1 MTPYL
6 ICEVQFNRISELDN
20 IPQLLFDLRLEVSQE
35 TFPLSSC
42 NCSRTLFNVEKDN
55 SVQFSDTTCGWDAFQ
70 RGANQKVA
78 AFSFYGDRSSS
89 AHKSQK
95 YFEGIEEN
103 LRLVRSQ
110 YGADWSMRLYYDLA
124 QSDELMGRLC
134 ELACNNNHLDLC
146 DVRKLPGN
154 PVKDATDIF
163 PMTWRQG

>member
-1 MTPYL
+1 MRAEPRHSWTNESGP
-6 ICEVQFNRISELDN
+6 R
-20 IPQLLFDLRLEVSQE
+20 
-35 TFPLSSC
+35 
-42 NCSRTLFNVEKDN
+42 
-55 SVQFSDTTCGWDAFQ
+55 W
-70 RGANQKVA
+70 KVA

-103 LRLVRSQ
+103 LRLVRSL

-146 DVRKLPGN
+146 YVRELPGN
-154 PVKDATDIF
+154 PVKVATDIH
-163 PMTWRQG
+163 PSLWRQD